1 MCAPYAAKVMH
12 VITRLALILVL
23 TLLARGAAGEADDTL
38 RESVKESL
46 GKLPVDATYPL
57 HQFLLV
63 EVRGGA
69 LAAELLADLPV
80 RNELTRIAVKD
91 SDALWTVRKRVIGN
105 LNNLYIT
112 VVRYDFDVPPDALW
126 STTLILRSG
135 YFAISAVQGN
145 NYDGTRVRLTQSNGS
160 LSFTCSRIDRGVQKS
175 VLVAS
180 AMSLRELQAEHPRE
194 VRQYLDPM
202 LFGLAG
208 RHLLRPGAADV
219 YRVFTAVR
227 PNAQTAKAF
236 EKVVLDL
243 ESDSFDQR
251 ERATKTLRE
260 MGAPGVLAAL
270 RRDNRDLSP
279 EARSRIDNFVAIH
292 ATLTPDQLEG
302 AANDPVFLLDCMDD
316 DNLAVRAAARDA
328 LEKRL
333 GRKVEFDPSV
343 GDDARGAAVDALR
356 SQLLKGATTRPVKQN
371 AIPRVMR

>member
-1 MCAPYAAKVMH
+1 MH
-12 VITRLALILVL
+12 ATARLTLILAL
-23 TLLARGAAGEADDTL
+23 TLLARGAAGDADDTL

-46 GKLPVDATYPL
+46 GRLPVEATYPL
-57 HQFLLV
+57 HQFLLL

-91 SDALWTVRKRVIGN
+91 SGALWTVRKRVIGN
-105 LNNLYIT
+105 LNNVYLT
-112 VVRYDFDVPPDALW
+112 VVRYDFDAPPDALW
-126 STTLILRSG
+126 STTLTLRSG

-145 NYDGTRVRLTQSNGS
+145 NVDGTRVRITQSNGS

-180 AMSLRELQAEHPRE
+180 ALSLRQLQAEHPRE

-202 LFGLAG
+202 LFGLTG

-219 YRVFTAVR
+219 YRVFTAVA
-227 PNAQTAKAF
+227 PDPQTAKAF

-251 ERATKTLRE
+251 ERATKALRE
-260 MGAPGVLAAL
+260 MGAPGVLAAV

-279 EARSRIDNFVAIH
+279 EAKSRIDNFLATH
-292 ATLTPDQLEG
+292 ATLTPEELEA
-302 AANDPVFLLDCMDD
+302 AANDPVFLLDCMEDEKV
-316 DNLAVRAAARDA
+316 AVRAAAREA

-333 GRKVEFDPSV
+333 GRKVEFDPSA
-343 GDDARGAAVDALR
+343 GEDARAAAVDALR
-356 SQLLKGATTRPVKQN
+356 GQLLKGPSTKPVKQN
-371 AIPRVMR
+371 ATPRVIR